1 LPDVLTG
8 LNAPLTPMTLTG
20 TSKQDVFC
28 YGSASGSAS
37 VSVSGGLLPYSYLW
51 SNGATTQSIS
61 NVVAGT
67 YGVTV
72 NDAFGY
78 SVNTSVTINTPAA
91 SVFATF
97 TQTNVTCNGG
107 NNGSVSITATGGT
120 TPYTITPAQ
129 TGLTAGTY
137 TFTVTDA
144 SGCTTSVTAT
154 ITQPSAIS
162 ASLTQTNVTCNGGDN
177 GSVSITATGG
187 VAPYSIA
194 PAQTGLTAGSYTFTV
209 TDASG
214 CTATV
219 TATITQPTAILAS
232 LTKIDVS
239 CHGANNGSVDLTAT
253 GGVPPYTFAPTQT
266 GLSAGSYTFTVT
278 DAAGCTATVSTT
290 ITQPAVLTANLTQT
304 NVSCNGGDNGS
315 VVVTPVGGTAPYSIL
330 PSQSGLA
337 AGSYTFTVTDANG
350 CSTTVSATITQP
362 SELTSSAVK
371 TDVLCYEG
379 TTGAVDLSVSGGV
392 SPYSYNWNTGA
403 NTQDLNGIAGGLY
416 SVTVTDAN
424 GCSTSNYVQ
433 VNTPAAPFTT
443 DAGADVTI
451 NCSRPSTV
459 LNAVGGDSFVWSN
472 GAVQGG
478 SVSPTV
484 TTTYTVTATIF
495 GQCTATDQVTVYAD
509 FVKPIAD
516 AGADQTLDCS
526 PSYTLTATGDGTYL
540 WNTGAT
546 TATITVDPISTTTYS
561 VTVTASNGCTDSDS
575 VSLIDNTAPVFA
587 TTFPADLTVNCHDV
601 NTLPN
606 LDDIVIDIVDDC
618 NVYVSGNES
627 STRTITGCSS
637 TSYLIR
643 RTWTAYD
650 ASGNSS
656 VKTQTITVIDEVAP
670 TFTSFPP
677 ASGGNYSNETTPRPA
692 VLTAIDNCSA
702 VTIVLDSIV
711 VKNPLTGCQSYNNT
725 VTRRWTA
732 YDACGNST
740 QVTQTFNTS
749 GLILLTCP
757 ADKTLSTNSDGS
769 NNYNCS
775 TLILASNNLKPNFAD
790 LCDISNVLKFS
801 VGGATILNGNGSI
814 NGNSLNRGVNN
825 VTYTIASVSGNQ
837 SCSFNVTVVDTELP
851 KFGTPTTV
859 VLDACAFPA
868 SLPTSANPVPTDNCS
883 TPTLSVLSDVTAD
896 LSSTCSASPAAS
908 KYTRSLTRT
917 WMATD
922 ASGNTATVVQKFF
935 LRDMM
940 APTASCK
947 TGVIINISSANIS
960 VPAST
965 FNNVSSDNCTPSSA
979 LQFFACRGAGCTS
992 FTSTVTFSPSL
1003 IPSGATQVVIP
1014 VSLRV
1019 VDACGNASVCTVNMT
1034 LRKSTSKLENTS
1046 NAGNNLAATQDN
1058 EKSNSAV
1065 SASVPSGVVAAH
1077 GEMKCF
1083 PNPFSDDLNIQY
1095 NLTNDESEVVMK
1107 VYDNQGKV
1115 VKVMEMSSQFKG
1127 YYSVR
1132 WNLSDLDSGM
1142 YHVCL
1147 ELGGKCTK
1155 VERVVLLK

>member
-1 LPDVLTG
+1 VPITAAGTDLVTCEFTILNPALSTQFVWRSTTNPAISVVADDKLTVCLPDVLTG

-20 TSKQDVFC
+20 TTKQDVFC

-433 VNTPAAPFTT
+433 VNTPDAPFTT
-443 DAGADVTI
+443 NAGADVTI
-451 NCSRPSTV
+451 NCSSPSTS
-459 LNAVGGDSFVWSN
+459 LNS
-472 GAVQGG
+472 
-478 SVSPTV
+478 
-484 TTTYTVTATIF
+484 
-495 GQCTATDQVTVYAD
+495 
-509 FVKPIAD
+509 
-516 AGADQTLDCS
+516 
-526 PSYTLTATGDGTYL
+526 
-540 WNTGAT
+540 
-546 TATITVDPISTTTYS
+546 TITPY
-561 VTVTASNGCTDSDS
+561 
-575 VSLIDNTAPVFA
+575 
-587 TTFPADLTVNCHDV
+587 
-601 NTLPN
+601 
-606 LDDIVIDIVDDC
+606 
-618 NVYVSGNES
+618 
-627 STRTITGCSS
+627 
-637 TSYLIR
+637 
-643 RTWTAYD
+643 
-650 ASGNSS
+650 
-656 VKTQTITVIDEVAP
+656 K
-670 TFTSFPP
+670 
-677 ASGGNYSNETTPRPA
+677 
-692 VLTAIDNCSA
+692 
-702 VTIVLDSIV
+702 
-711 VKNPLTGCQSYNNT
+711 
-725 VTRRWTA
+725 
-732 YDACGNST
+732 
-740 QVTQTFNTS
+740 
-749 GLILLTCP
+749 
-757 ADKTLSTNSDGS
+757 
-769 NNYNCS
+769 
-775 TLILASNNLKPNFAD
+775 
-790 LCDISNVLKFS
+790 
-801 VGGATILNGNGSI
+801 
-814 NGNSLNRGVNN
+814 
-825 VTYTIASVSGNQ
+825 
-837 SCSFNVTVVDTELP
+837 
-851 KFGTPTTV
+851 
-859 VLDACAFPA
+859 
-868 SLPTSANPVPTDNCS
+868 
-883 TPTLSVLSDVTAD
+883 
-896 LSSTCSASPAAS
+896 
-908 KYTRSLTRT
+908 
-917 WMATD
+917 
-922 ASGNTATVVQKFF
+922 
-935 LRDMM
+935 
-940 APTASCK
+940 
-947 TGVIINISSANIS
+947 
-960 VPAST
+960 
-965 FNNVSSDNCTPSSA
+965 
-979 LQFFACRGAGCTS
+979 
-992 FTSTVTFSPSL
+992 
-1003 IPSGATQVVIP
+1003 
-1014 VSLRV
+1014 
-1019 VDACGNASVCTVNMT
+1019 
-1034 LRKSTSKLENTS
+1034 
-1046 NAGNNLAATQDN
+1046 
-1058 EKSNSAV
+1058 
-1065 SASVPSGVVAAH
+1065 
-1077 GEMKCF
+1077 
-1083 PNPFSDDLNIQY
+1083 
-1095 NLTNDESEVVMK
+1095 
-1107 VYDNQGKV
+1107 
-1115 VKVMEMSSQFKG
+1115 
-1127 YYSVR
+1127 
-1132 WNLSDLDSGM
+1132 
-1142 YHVCL
+1142 
-1147 ELGGKCTK
+1147 
-1155 VERVVLLK
+1155 